1 MFANMIKR
9 IALVTMLELCA
20 ASGSIAAQAPAK
32 VDFARDI
39 QPLFKEHCVSCHGPA
54 QQMNGFRLDQR
65 RFSMTNRVGANGA
78 RIVPGKSAASRLYQR
93 ISGSAAGVQMPP
105 TGALSDQQI
114 AIVKAWIDQGAE
126 WPDELSGEMVNSAPA
141 TPLMKAA
148 LYGNVQAVRTL
159 VENGADPNAKN
170 GSGATALMWAV
181 EDAEKTR
188 LLLDHGSDVNAR
200 SDDGRTAL
208 IIAAGRIG
216 SAPVLRLL
224 LDHGANPSDKVPAG
238 GLTPLA
244 EAARAGAG
252 STVRLLVERGADV
265 KSAGVA
271 ALAAAL
277 RSDCALCIEILLPLM
292 DSKAVSEAMVS
303 AQSIPTEDT
312 NKIRLLLD
320 HGADVNA
327 KDGTGRTTLM
337 WAAYSDYVPAE
348 TVKLLI
354 DRGADVNA
362 KSRQDETALS
372 FAAERG
378 RTEPVR
384 LLLDA
389 KAVPESAPKPV
400 NKKPAPA
407 ASVRQAVERSIPL
420 LQRVDVIFLEK
431 AGCVSCHNNSLTA
444 MSIATLRKTGF
455 SFNQQTAQSQLKA
468 IGNYIESWRERLL
481 QGIGIPGGP
490 DTVSYILMG
499 MAAENYPSDEATDAM
514 ARYLKMHQSSNGR
527 WAIATQRPP
536 IESSDFELT
545 AVSMRALQVYAP
557 KAQQAEYAKA
567 VQVAANWL
575 SAAQPRTGED
585 RAFQLLGLSWSHT
598 KRETIQKYARELLAQ
613 QHPDGGWSQ
622 LPTLESDA
630 YATGQALVALKEAG
644 SLTIADPAYKR
655 GVKFLLDSQF
665 EDGSWFV
672 KSRVVKIQPYF
683 ESGFPFGS
691 DQWIS
696 AAATN
701 WAVMALAPA
710 AH

>member
-1 MFANMIKR
+1 MIKPV
-9 IALVTMLELCA
+9 ALVTMLALCA
-20 ASGSIAAQAPAK
+20 ASEGFGAQVPAT

-39 QPLFKEHCVSCHGPA
+39 QPLFKEYCIGCHGPV

-78 RIVPGKSAASRLYQR
+78 RIVPGNSAASRLYQR
-93 ISGSAAGVQMPP
+93 ISGTASGVQMPP

-114 AIVKAWIDQGAE
+114 ALIKAWIEQGAE
-126 WPDELSGEMVNSAPA
+126 WPDELSGETASAAPA
-141 TPLMKAA
+141 TPLMKEV
-148 LYGNVQAVRTL
+148 LYGNAQGVRTL
-159 VENGADPNAKN
+159 LEKRADPNARN
-170 GSGATALMWAV
+170 GAGATALMWAV

-188 LLLDHGSDVNAR
+188 LLLDHGADVNAR

-208 IIAAGRIG
+208 IIAAGQIG
-216 SAPVLRLL
+216 SAPVVRLL

-252 STVRLLVERGADV
+252 SALSLLVERGADV

-271 ALAAAL
+271 ALASAL
-277 RSDCALCIEILLPLM
+277 RSDCGLCLETLLPLM
-292 DSKAVSEAMVS
+292 DSKAVSNAMVS
-303 AQSIPTEDT
+303 AQSLPAQDAK
-312 NKIRLLLD
+312 KIRLLLD
-320 HGADVNA
+320 HGADVNT
-327 KDGTGRTTLM
+327 KDGTGRSMLM

-348 TVKLLI
+348 TVKTLI

-362 KSRQDETALS
+362 RSLQNETALS
-372 FAAERG
+372 FAAQRG
-378 RTEPVR
+378 RTESVR

-389 KAVPESAPKPV
+389 KAVPGPAPTPLS
-400 NKKPAPA
+400 KKPAPA
-407 ASVRQAVERSIPL
+407 GSIRQAVQRSIPL
-420 LQRVDVIFLEK
+420 LQRADVAFLEK
-431 AGCVSCHNNSLTA
+431 SGCVSCHNNSLTA
-444 MSIATLRKTGF
+444 MSIAAFRRTGF
-455 SFNQQTAQSQLKA
+455 SFDERTAQSQLKA

-499 MAAENYPSDEATDAM
+499 MAAENYPADEATDAM
-514 ARYLKMHQSSNGR
+514 ARYLKMRQSSNGR
-527 WAIATQRPP
+527 WPIGTQRPP
-536 IESSDFELT
+536 IESSDIELT

-557 KAQQAEYAKA
+557 KPQRVEYAKA
-567 VQVAANWL
+567 VQLAAIWL
-575 SAAQPRTGED
+575 STAQPRTGED
-585 RAFQLLGLSWSHT
+585 RAYQLLGLSWSHA
-598 KRETIQKYARELLAQ
+598 KRETIQKYGRELLTQ
-613 QHPDGGWSQ
+613 QHSDGGWSQ

-644 SLTIADPAYKR
+644 VVTTTDPAYKR
-655 GVKFLLDSQF
+655 GVQFLLNSQF

-672 KSRVVKIQPYF
+672 KSRAVKIQPYF
-683 ESGFPFGS
+683 ESGFPFGP

-710 AH
+710 AR